1 MYETIWEAISKKI
14 YRIEKGPEGLRIE
27 KMIDRKREQ

>member
-1 MYETIWEAISKKI
+1 MYETIWEDISEEI
-14 YRIEKGPEGLRIE
+14 YGIEKGPEGLRIE